1 MNIIVKPY
9 GSDLCC
15 CRPDTTWER
24 ENKDFYSPECV
35 NEIYWT
41 PVVFARVCKAGKC
54 VGVKFVERYYDGVG
68 CGMLMYCG
76 KTMVSNGPLP
86 TSWAPPPTRGWE
98 NAISDHMSLH
108 NTEHITT
115 SLKDSAEERVSAE
128 ESGLVSVRG
137 LSEVVDKSSIL
148 PHPLFLPVVMED
160 EKEFVVSITPA
171 NQSGASAIL
180 PSHAVIPNQHSVIL
194 SGAKELLEEAICN
207 ASQLTSLRIGDL
219 VAVELRELEKLAS
232 KEDGTIAIKGE
243 FCEKEI
249 FGFNIIF

>member
-54 VGVKFVERYYDGVG
+54 VGVKFVDRYYDGVG

-76 KTMVSNGPLP
+76 
-86 TSWAPPPTRGWE
+86 TSA
-98 NAISDHMSLH
+98 
-108 NTEHITT
+108 TT
-115 SLKDSAEERVSAE
+115 SLKISAEE
-128 ESGLVSVRG
+128 RG

-148 PHPLFLPVVMED
+148 PHPLFLPLVMED
-160 EKEFVVSITPA
+160 DKEFIVST
-171 NQSGASAIL
+171 SSAVMT
-180 PSHAVIPNQHSVIL
+180 SSSVIL
-194 SGAKELLEEAICN
+194 SGAKELLKEAICN
-207 ASQLTSLRIGDL
+207 ASQLTSLRIGDF
-219 VAVELRELEKLAS
+219 VAVEMKELRKLAS
-232 KEDGTIAIKGE
+232 REDGTVAVKGE

-249 FGFNIIF
+249 FSFNIIF